1 MPSARWTKLRRDVAR
16 SPGRI
21 AAMVLAIAAG
31 VAAFATML
39 SAFAILTRELPK
51 NYLATQPASAS
62 LEVEGID
69 DALLDAVR
77 ARPGIRAARGAAKVH
92 ARVAVGPGD
101 WRPLT
106 LYAADDFGRMEMN
119 VVSREAGVWPPPRGA
134 VALEREAL
142 PLTRAHLGDALS
154 IKTADGTAH
163 AIVVAGTAHDPGI
176 PAPGQGTIV
185 SGFVTLAT
193 AADLGAGD
201 HPTTLMIAV
210 RDGASD
216 RDAIEREATSL
227 AAWLRATG
235 HRVTAIRVPPPG
247 EHPHQRIMTSMLAL
261 LLAFSAVAAALGALL
276 GAAMTEMLLAEQRRA
291 IGILRALG
299 ARTSQIATLYF
310 GLVLAIGVV
319 ATALGAWLGVSAG
332 RALARVAL
340 TQFMN
345 FELTSDALPAW
356 AIVAIASA
364 GTLLP
369 LLAALPA
376 IRRATH
382 ATVQSALAD
391 VAAEGGTGRLASV
404 ARALGRGSLASSVPL
419 LLAVR
424 GTLLRLRSLLLSLA
438 LLAASG
444 ATFLGSSNVR
454 RGARQHLADAA
465 AERRYDIE
473 TFLGH
478 PLPEDDVVEILSQIP
493 GVERAIP
500 WHSTSASPLRPDG
513 EAIERSFPDGSHGT
527 LTLAAIPPS
536 GPLFSTALLS
546 GRWLEPSDDD
556 AVVLNEEAL
565 DFFPGAKVGDVLRW
579 SARGEHLELRVLGIA
594 RQRMNSATGY
604 VTSATFAKRVDP
616 TGTSAVYRVV
626 LRDHALASVDQA
638 ATQIEQALE
647 ARHIVTR
654 FIVTES
660 MMRQEV
666 GGHFNLLLAALDFIA
681 VLMGTVGM
689 LGLFS
694 TMVVRVLERRR
705 ELGVLRAVGA
715 TSRTVLGSILL
726 EGTLVGALGGVA
738 AAVLSVPLSSALG
751 YVVGTVTTGVAF
763 TALLSPWPAALCL
776 AVTTFGATIATLPA
790 ALRVSSEPLSTLL
803 ER

>member
-1 MPSARWTKLRRDVAR
+1 VRSSPRWTKMWRDVAR
-16 SPGRI
+16 SPARI
-21 AAMVLAIAAG
+21 GSMVLAIAAG
-31 VAAFATML
+31 VAAFAAML
-39 SAFAILTRELPK
+39 AAYAILTRELPK
-51 NYLATQPASAS
+51 NYQATLPASAS

-69 DALLDAVR
+69 GVLLDAVR
-77 ARPGIRAARGAAKVH
+77 ARPGIRAARGAARVF
-92 ARVAVGPGD
+92 ARVALRSGE

-119 VVSREAGVWPPPRGA
+119 LVSREAGAWPPPRGA
-134 VALEREAL
+134 VVLEREAL
-142 PLTRAHLGDALS
+142 PLTPARLGEALS
-154 IKTADGTAH
+154 IKTADGVAH
-163 AIVVAGTAHDPGI
+163 EIVVAGTAHDPGI

-201 HPTTLMIAV
+201 HPTTLMITV
-210 RDGASD
+210 RDGAGD
-216 RDAIEREATSL
+216 RDAIEREAVSL
-227 AAWLRATG
+227 AAWLRASG

-276 GAAMTEMLLAEQRRA
+276 GAAMTEMLLAEQRRE
-291 IGILRALG
+291 IGILRAVG
-299 ARTSQIATLYF
+299 ARTSQIAALYLA
-310 GLVLAIGVV
+310 LVLAIGVV
-319 ATALGAWLGVSAG
+319 ATALGASLGVSAG

-345 FELTSDALPAW
+345 FALTSDALPAW
-356 AIVAIASA
+356 AILTLASA

-376 IRRATH
+376 IRRATR

-391 VAAEGGTGRLASV
+391 VAAESSPHGFAPI
-404 ARALGRGSLASSVPL
+404 ARALGRGTFSAP

-424 GTLLRLRSLLLSLA
+424 STLLRPRGLFLSLA

-454 RGARQHLADAA
+454 RGAQQHLADAA

-478 PLPEDDVVEILSQIP
+478 PLPADVVVEILSRVP
-493 GVERAIP
+493 GIERAVP
-500 WHSTSASPLRPDG
+500 WRTATACPLRPDG

-527 LTLAAIPPS
+527 LTLAAVPS
-536 GPLFSTALLS
+536 GGAPFSTALLS
-546 GRWLEPSDDD
+546 GRWLDPGDDD
-556 AVVLNEEAL
+556 AIVLNDEAL
-565 DFFPGAKVGDVLRW
+565 DFFPGAKVGDVLHW
-579 SARGEHLELRVLGIA
+579 SARGELLDLRVLGIA
-594 RQRMNSATGY
+594 RQGMTSATGY
-604 VTSATFAKRVDP
+604 VTSATFTKRVDP
-616 TGTSAVYRVV
+616 TGSSAAYRVV
-626 LRDHALASVDQA
+626 LRDHVPESVDRA
-638 ATQIEQALE
+638 ATRIEQALE

-654 FIVTES
+654 FNVTET
-660 MMRQEV
+660 MLRREV

-681 VLMGTVGM
+681 VLMAIVGM

-715 TSRTVLGSILL
+715 TSRAVVGSILL
-726 EGTLVGALGGVA
+726 EGTLVGALGGLA
-738 AAVLSVPLSSALG
+738 AAVLSIPLSSALG

-763 TALLSPWPAALCL
+763 TALLSPWPAVLCL
-776 AVTTFGATIATLPA
+776 AATTAGAAVATLPA
-790 ALRVSSEPLSTLL
+790 ALRVAYEPLSSLL

>member
-1 MPSARWTKLRRDVAR
+1 M
-16 SPGRI
+16 
-21 AAMVLAIAAG
+21 
-31 VAAFATML
+31 
-39 SAFAILTRELPK
+39 
-51 NYLATQPASAS
+51 
-62 LEVEGID
+62 
-69 DALLDAVR
+69 
-77 ARPGIRAARGAAKVH
+77 
-92 ARVAVGPGD
+92 
-101 WRPLT
+101 
-106 LYAADDFGRMEMN
+106 
-119 VVSREAGVWPPPRGA
+119 
-134 VALEREAL
+134 
-142 PLTRAHLGDALS
+142 AHE
-154 IKTADGTAH
+154 
-163 AIVVAGTAHDPGI
+163 IVVAGTAHDPGI
-176 PAPGQGTIV
+176 PAPGQGTVV

-193 AADLGAGD
+193 AADLGAGV
-201 HPTTLMIAV
+201 HPTTLMITV
-210 RDGASD
+210 REGASD
-216 RDAIEREATSL
+216 RDAIEREAVSL

-291 IGILRALG
+291 IGILRAVG
-299 ARTSQIATLYF
+299 ARTSQIAALYV
-310 GLVLAIGVV
+310 GLVLAIGAV
-319 ATALGAWLGVSAG
+319 ATAVGSWLGVSAG

-345 FELTSDALPAW
+345 FELTSDALPVW
-356 AIVAIASA
+356 AILAIASV

-376 IRRATH
+376 IRRATR

-391 VAAEGGTGRLASV
+391 VAAESGARSLAPV
-404 ARALGRGSLASSVPL
+404 ARALGKGTLSVPL
-419 LLAVR
+419 LAVR
-424 GTLLRLRSLLLSLA
+424 STLLRPRGLFLSLA

-444 ATFLGSSNVR
+444 ATFLGGSNVR
-454 RGARQHLADAA
+454 RGAQQHLADAA

-473 TFLGH
+473 TFLGR
-478 PLPEDDVVEILSQIP
+478 PLPTDDVMEILSRVP
-493 GVERAIP
+493 GVERAVP
-500 WHSTSASPLRPDG
+500 WRTARASPLRSDG

-536 GPLFSTALLS
+536 GPPFSTALLS
-546 GRWLEPSDDD
+546 GRWLDPSDDD

-594 RQRMNSATGY
+594 RQRMTSATGY

-616 TGTSAVYRVV
+616 TGASAVYRVM

-654 FIVTES
+654 FNVTET
-660 MMRQEV
+660 MLRHEV
-666 GGHFNLLLAALDFIA
+666 GGHFNMLLAALDFIA
-681 VLMGTVGM
+681 VLMATVGM

-726 EGTLVGALGGVA
+726 EGTLVGALGGLA
-738 AAVLSVPLSSALG
+738 AAVLSVPVSYGLG
-751 YVVGTVTTGVAF
+751 DVVGTVTTGVAF

-776 AVTTFGATIATLPA
+776 AATTFGAAVATLPA
-790 ALRVSSEPLSTLL
+790 ALRVAYEPLSTLL